1 MAEEKKDFVVKDRRF
16 SSAEEPGEEKKPET
30 SAKPEKEAKPEP
42 GAFDSKTVPEKEPQ
56 LPEIN
61 FATFIL
67 SLHSSAL
74 VHLGIIE
81 NPATGEKTKSLGLAK
96 QTIDIL
102 GIIEKKTQGNL
113 EADEESLLKN
123 ILHDLR
129 LMYVKEKG

>member
-1 MAEEKKDFVVKDRRF
+1 MAEEKKDFVVKDRRLF
-16 SSAEEPGEEKKPET
+16 SQEEPGEKEPEGKPATAQEEPKGR
-30 SAKPEKEAKPEP
+30 SEAPRKEDPGPEP
-42 GAFDSKTVPEKEPQ
+42 T

-74 VHLGIIE
+74 MHLGIME
-81 NPATGEKTKSLGLAK
+81 SPSTKAKTKNMVLAK

-102 GIIEKKTQGNL
+102 GIIEEKTRGNL
-113 EADEESLLKN
+113 EHDEENLLKN

-129 LMYVKEKG
+129 LTYVKEKV